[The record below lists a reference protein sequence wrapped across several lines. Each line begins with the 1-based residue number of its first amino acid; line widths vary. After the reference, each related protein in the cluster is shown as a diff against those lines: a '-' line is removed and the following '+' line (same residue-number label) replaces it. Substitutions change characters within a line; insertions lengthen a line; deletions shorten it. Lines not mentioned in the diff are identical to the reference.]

1 MNMKKTLVWVLFAM
15 MSGTL
20 LGVFTF
26 NRYKNVETINTIKL
40 DNEVYA
46 LKYKSFQNTSEM
58 YDKVTMFE
66 RFIFIESENKVT
78 TYVAISKTKKNI
90 QKLHDVYKSKDIK
103 LTMEKIVIENDEFIQ
118 NLNEYEKLLD
128 ASNDEKSLMIIEN
141 QILSCYEDLV
151 VENE

>member
-1 MNMKKTLVWVLFAM
+1 MKKTLVWVFFAIV
-15 MSGTL
+15 SGTL

-26 NRYKNVETINTIKL
+26 NRYKNIDTINTIKL

-46 LKYKSFQNTSEM
+46 LKYKSFSNTNEM
-58 YDKVTMFE
+58 YDKVISFD
-66 RFIFIESENKVT
+66 RFIFIETENKVT

-90 QKLHDVYKSKDIK
+90 QKLHDLYKNKNIK
-103 LTMEKIVIENDEFIQ
+103 LTMEKIIIENDEFIQ

-128 ASNDEKSLMIIEN
+128 ASNDDKSLMIIEN